1 MDALLLTDYKLVQ
14 ADMEVDWPLEGNVWY
29 DAVVEA
35 MFEAGLEYPG
45 ELVALGEDSG
55 VGQLMEIVDDDLRV
69 TLQEVVRDVREKFE
83 VLCNLN
89 EVAFNGVYLKRPNLS
104 FQLFF
109 GHFILIIISCRYL
122 R

>member
-1 MDALLLTDYKLVQ
+1 MDALLLTDYELVQ

-29 DAVVEA
+29 KAVAEA

-45 ELVALGEDSG
+45 KFVELGEDSG
-55 VGQLMEIVDDDLRV
+55 VGRLMEAVDDDLRV

-89 EVAFNGVYLKRPNLS
+89 EVAFNGAYLKRPNLS
-104 FQLFF
+104 F
-109 GHFILIIISCRYL
+109 
-122 R
+122 